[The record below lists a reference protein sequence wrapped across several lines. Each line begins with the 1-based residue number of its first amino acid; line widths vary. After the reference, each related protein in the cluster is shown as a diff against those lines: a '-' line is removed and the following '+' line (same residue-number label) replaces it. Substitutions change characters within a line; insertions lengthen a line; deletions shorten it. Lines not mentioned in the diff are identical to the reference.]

1 MSNYTIDDVPS
12 DIKNLHLKDALH
24 IVILHAG
31 RMVATGDETLN
42 IANAGKDRNHIDYY
56 SDIYRRKM
64 ERCPGARNTRDQS
77 SRLRRTV

>member
-1 MSNYTIDDVPS
+1 MSNYTNDDVPS
-12 DIKNLHLKDALH
+12 DIKNLHLKGAPH

-31 RMVATGDETLN
+31 RMVATGDEALDIT
-42 IANAGKDRNHIDYY
+42 NARKDRNHIDYY
-56 SDIYRRKM
+56 SDIGRREM